1 MVLEVFFTDL
11 ASKLIG
17 NIIDIIPNPFKD
29 KTQKEKAVKVILN
42 IYSVVQLTR
51 FHISQN
57 NGKHVASP
65 ELTEKY
71 TELLNEIAKLKHN
84 DMPIEIPEYLYQKAK
99 YWINPEAIILNQDV
113 LEQIP
118 RLKEIEEQ
126 CLKVLCSL

>member
-1 MVLEVFFTDL
+1 MALEDFFADIASNLIAKIIGLIALPTDNT
-11 ASKLIG
+11 K
-17 NIIDIIPNPFKD
+17 
-29 KTQKEKAVKVILN
+29 KEKVVRVMLN

-57 NGKHVASP
+57 NGIHVASS
-65 ELTEKY
+65 ELSNKY

-84 DMPIEIPEYLYQKAK
+84 DMPIEVPEYLYQKAK
-99 YWINPEAIILNQDV
+99 YWINPEAIIRNPEG